1 MEKSKLI
8 LKDGTAIPLE
18 NGSSLGR
25 IRTLYGDWESLTA
38 HWEKLTPQ
46 NLAEAQVK
54 NGDTVTGEYE
64 SLTLGNPALQVD
76 ILADGTLSASWG
88 IREKTQMEL
97 LSDQVD
103 ANTEAIEVHDGA
115 IGDLAAATSTLAEQ
129 AGEVG

>member
-1 MEKSKLI
+1 MEKSKLV
-8 LKDGTAIPLE
+8 LKDGTAIELE
-18 NGSSLGR
+18 AGSSLGH
-25 IRTLYGDWESLTA
+25 IQALYENWGALTA

-64 SLTLGNPALQVD
+64 NLTLGDPALQVG
-76 ILADGTLSASWG
+76 IRTDGTLCAFWG

-97 LSDQVD
+97 LADRVD

-129 AGEVG
+129 AGEVS